1 MVVVNTASP
10 ALLLCLCYIVLVY
23 RTLIGWPLHRREVHM
38 AGGIVI
44 VIALRRVNHRA
55 IVPID
60 TQKQAAANSSQ
71 QQPYKNVIVQS
82 CSCACPGK
90 TNNRG

>member
-1 MVVVNTASP
+1 MVVVNTASR

-60 TQKQAAANSSQ
+60 TH
-71 QQPYKNVIVQS
+71 
-82 CSCACPGK
+82 
-90 TNNRG
+90 